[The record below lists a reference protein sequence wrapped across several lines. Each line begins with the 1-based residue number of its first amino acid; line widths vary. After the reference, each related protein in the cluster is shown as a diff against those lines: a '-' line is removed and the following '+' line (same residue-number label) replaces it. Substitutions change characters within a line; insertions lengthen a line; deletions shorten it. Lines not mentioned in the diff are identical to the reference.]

1 MRPTYLC
8 VRAQRTRSEEEVVS
22 RFGYTIGRDEKNT
35 GTGPRR
41 PRSIS
46 RKAFARKE
54 NTDAHALSKNFAFFV
69 AFFIACF
76 ATTPNAIASPP
87 KSLCFGWSFSFVAK
101 VAPPKS
107 VVVVVVVVVSS
118 RETPPTSS
126 SFLLRLA
133 SLMSLRRLFRPP
145 GSRLVMVFPT
155 AHFCREKNGA
165 LKVERIFQRRA
176 RERER
181 ERETDARDYPST
193 TRSTCSAR
201 LSEARLSRK
210 NHRPDAWR
218 KKTRTY
224 KSCS

>member
-107 VVVVVVVVVSS
+107 VVVVVVVVSS

-165 LKVERIFQRRA
+165 LKVERIFQNARTLRRA
-176 RERER
+176 RE
-181 ERETDARDYPST
+181 
-193 TRSTCSAR
+193 TRAF
-201 LSEARLSRK
+201 L
-210 NHRPDAWR
+210 
-218 KKTRTY
+218 
-224 KSCS
+224 